1 MSILDFLGLK
11 STAPEPQ
18 HNRGETDT
26 VRKIVARLD
35 GLPEDKAQFVAAFAF
50 MLSRVAHADLDI
62 SDEETR
68 AMEQIVV
75 EPGGLPEEQ
84 ATLVVQMAKTQNLLF
99 GGTENYLVAK
109 EFNRIATREQKLSL
123 LHCLFAVGAADDSIS
138 ATENNVVRQIA
149 EELNLEHADFIAV
162 RSRFREHLAVFR
174 RPDSTD

>member
-35 GLPEDKAQFVAAFAF
+35 GLPEDKARFVAAFAF

-84 ATLVVQMAKTQNLLF
+84 ATIVVQMAKTQNLLF

-162 RSRFREHLAVFR
+162 RSRFREHLAVFQ

>member
-35 GLPEDKAQFVAAFAF
+35 GLPEDKARFVAAFAF

>member
-35 GLPEDKAQFVAAFAF
+35 GLPEDKARFVAAFAF

-162 RSRFREHLAVFR
+162 RSRFREHLAVFQ

>member
-11 STAPEPQ
+11 STVPEPQ
-18 HNRGETDT
+18 DNRGETDT

-35 GLPEDKAQFVAAFAF
+35 GLPEDKARFVAAFAF

-162 RSRFREHLAVFR
+162 RSRFREHLAVFQ

>member
-18 HNRGETDT
+18 DNRGETDT

-35 GLPEDKAQFVAAFAF
+35 GLPEDKARFVAAFAF

-75 EPGGLPEEQ
+75 ERGGLPEEQ

-149 EELNLEHADFIAV
+149 EEINLDHADFIAV
-162 RSRFREHLAVFR
+162 RSRFREHLAVFQ